1 MSKGSIISEI
11 SITPKVHRDNSVGA
25 IQTTGATF
33 QKNNVKR
40 SVPVVTLSINDDV
53 KFLENMKQGFK
64 RTTSCNKY
72 GSEITTQAKNN
83 NLDYLIDP
91 TCRNINRLFVL
102 SFKNSDDDVTRN
114 SFDECNVPL
123 VEVKNFNS
131 LVYNKPSFDHPVK
144 NKQEAYKTFIK
155 MSRNNDYATGNLLD
169 YLCHEKYYK
178 RIGIDLSRQ
187 KNMIIPQL
195 INFVRK
201 LEEDNGATMFFL
213 SLKSSEKLF

>member
-1 MSKGSIISEI
+1 MSKESIISEI

-33 QKNNVKR
+33 QKNNVRR

-53 KFLENMKQGFK
+53 NFLEKMKQVFE

-83 NLDYLIDP
+83 NLDHLIDP

-102 SFKNSDDDVTRN
+102 SFKNGDDDLTRN
-114 SFDECNVPL
+114 SFDEYYVPL
-123 VEVKNFNS
+123 VEIKNFNS
-131 LVYNKPSFDHPVK
+131 LIYYEPFFDQPVK

-155 MSRNNDYATGNLLD
+155 MSRNNDYATRNLLD
-169 YLCHEKYYK
+169 YLYHEKYYK
-178 RIGIDLSRQ
+178 LIGTDLSRQ
-187 KNMIIPQL
+187 TNMIIPQQ

-213 SLKSSEKLF
+213 SLKSSKKLF